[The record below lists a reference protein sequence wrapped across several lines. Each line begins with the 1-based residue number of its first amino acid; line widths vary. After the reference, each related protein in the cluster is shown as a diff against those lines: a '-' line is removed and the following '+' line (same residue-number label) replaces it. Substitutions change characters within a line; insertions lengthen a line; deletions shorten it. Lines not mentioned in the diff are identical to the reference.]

1 MVRADDSWTVV
12 VRGEASQSSPVCRA
26 ESKRVIDK
34 VPSISEKVTS
44 TKLIRCS
51 KTATPRPDLDEQD
64 LQAIKPRYARRQ
76 SRSLRGRRPVPAA
89 SIPGRGQLLGQN
101 DNGMKIILSTFMK
114 REDSTPFQER
124 DGLRMNFEYYH
135 P

>member
-1 MVRADDSWTVV
+1 M

-64 LQAIKPRYARRQ
+64 LQAIKLRYARRQ

-89 SIPGRGQLLGQN
+89 SIPGRGQPLGQN
-101 DNGMKIILSTFMK
+101 DNGMKKTFMK
-114 REDSTPFQER
+114 RKDSTPFQER